1 MGATTQELSR
11 GTSIPQPTT
20 TPPGRAELGAIA
32 AVAGSVGV
40 VVGIFPLGWPFGLV
54 LAAAA
59 IVVGGRVMRHGPAA
73 PGFGAARTA
82 VALGLIAVLLGLVS
96 AAMWLAG
103 S

>member
-1 MGATTQELSR
+1 MTATTQEMSRRTSFRRPTSR
-11 GTSIPQPTT
+11 G
-20 TPPGRAELGAIA
+20 RARSGVVA
-32 AVAGSVGV
+32 AVAGAVGV
-40 VVGIFPLGWPFGLV
+40 VVGVFPLGWPFGLV
-54 LAAAA
+54 LAAVA
-59 IVVGGRVMRHGPAA
+59 IVVGGRVMRCGPAA